1 MRTRVPRAF
10 VARLA
15 ALVGGLVPALA
26 ACADVSDSP
35 TQVASL
41 EFARSP
47 VPAIEIGD
55 SLRDTTGV
63 AVPVRAIARSLS
75 GEEIVEA
82 PLRYAAR
89 ESLVLI
95 DSLSGHVVPDSSMV
109 PGEVNVVARFAEAL
123 QIATRL
129 RITRRPDT
137 VARTDTASLRLTP
150 GAIGQTAVDSNS
162 VAIAVRVEGPDAS
175 GVRVGVADWLVRFAV
190 VQPANPGNDTTA
202 AVFLIDDNARPSAFD
217 TTASPTGVA
226 SRRVRVRE
234 SLFPAVGVR
243 EDTVVV
249 EAAVMRRGLPVPG
262 APVRIHVPVRRP

>member
-1 MRTRVPRAF
+1 MTTSPRAF
-10 VARLA
+10 VARLV
-15 ALVGGLVPALA
+15 ALVSGLALA
-26 ACADVSDSP
+26 AVACADVSNSP

-41 EFARSP
+41 EFVRVP

-55 SLRDTTGV
+55 SLRDTLGI

-75 GEEIVEA
+75 GEEILDA
-82 PLRYAAR
+82 PLRYTAR
-89 ESLVLI
+89 ESLLVI
-95 DSLSGHVVPDSSMV
+95 DSLSGHVVPDSSMR
-109 PGEVNVVARFAEAL
+109 PGEVNVVARFADAL

-137 VARTDTASLRLTP
+137 AFRTDTASLRLTP

-162 VAIAVRVEGPDAS
+162 VAIEVRVQGPDTT
-175 GVRVGVADWLVRFAV
+175 GTRVGIADWLVRFAV

-202 AVFLIDDNARPSAFD
+202 AVFLIDDNARPSRFD
-217 TTASPTGVA
+217 TTASATGLA

-234 SLFPAVGVR
+234 SLFPAAGVS

-249 EAAVMRRGLPVPG
+249 EAAVVRRGQPVAG
-262 APVRIHVPVRRP
+262 APIRIVVPVRRP